1 MADVYC
7 YAYVEDAP
15 SAAVVQKLVK
25 TRNALTGDNGHRLIF
40 NNGFPT
46 VTSGCGNIKNK
57 CEVFLKMALAGLH
70 TIILTDLD
78 NNDCACTLIRDWF
91 NIPQGDPINLPSQCI
106 FRVVVKEVESWI
118 LADHAAWAEYIG
130 ISKVNFSKYPDQL
143 DDPKEHL
150 LNVIRRKGRT
160 KIHREMLPK
169 DAAHIGPQYNEVL
182 CDFVDSIWKP
192 ERAAKNSPSL
202 ERALRAFMNV

>member
-7 YAYVEDAP
+7 YAYVEDIP

-25 TRNALTGDNGHRLIF
+25 TRNTQIGNDGHRIVF
-40 NNGFPT
+40 NDGFPA
-46 VTSGCGNIKNK
+46 VTRGFGNIKNK
-57 CEVFLKMALAGLH
+57 CEGFLKMALAGLH

-78 NNDCACTLIRDWF
+78 KADCACTLIRDWF
-91 NIPQGDPINLPSQCI
+91 NIPQDDPIGLPSQCI
-106 FRVVVKEVESWI
+106 FRVAVKEVESWI
-118 LADHAAWAEYIG
+118 LADHEAWAKFIG
-130 ISKVNFSKYPDQL
+130 ISEANFSKFPDEL

-160 KIHREMLPK
+160 KIHQEMLPK
-169 DAAHIGPQYNEVL
+169 DAAHIGPKYNAVL

-202 ERALRAFMNV
+202 ERALKALMGV